1 MGARGK
7 PLTKGGF
14 DKMFRQTIR
23 AAGVEHVAIGDT
35 RGTAVTRL
43 SASGCT
49 VPEITAI
56 TGHASAD
63 VNRILE
69 KHYAATDTELA
80 LNAIRKLEA
89 RLALLDSPNQAPNR
103 LPAPDPEI
111 I

>member
-1 MGARGK
+1 MLRGGPACCWTPTTGPAIDRA
-7 PLTKGGF
+7 PL
-14 DKMFRQTIR
+14 
-23 AAGVEHVAIGDT
+23 AP
-35 RGTAVTRL
+35 L

-69 KHYAATDTELA
+69 KHYAATDPELA

-89 RLALLDSPNQAPNR
+89 RLALLGSPNQAPNR
-103 LPAPDPEI
+103 LPALDPKI
-111 I
+111 M